1 MAIVP
6 TRGMLIRPILVEI
19 ERIDPAATQ
28 AASAYDPIFKEP
40 IPVRGSAGTT
50 SEKRLDGMKRRPP
63 IRIRAQMER
72 GPWTSLNMQPSGN
85 VAKGNLRCV
94 LLRSEL
100 EKKGLILP
108 TGEPDFHVGDRLIAT
123 YTLLGKLIR
132 RTPDPP
138 GLYLTSPYQPAGEG
152 LGGNENLV
160 ILTFDDREQ
169 ASAGG

>member
-1 MAIVP
+1 MAIVSS
-6 TRGMLIRPILVEI
+6 RGMLIRPILVEI
-19 ERIDPAATQ
+19 ERIDPAATKL
-28 AASAYDPIFKEP
+28 AAAYDPVFKEP
-40 IPVRGSAGTT
+40 IPVRGDAGKTG
-50 SEKRLDGMKRRPP
+50 EKRFDGMKRRPP
-63 IRIRAQMER
+63 IKLKAQMER
-72 GPWTSLNMQPSGN
+72 GPWTTLNMQPSGN

-100 EKKGLILP
+100 ERKKLILP

-123 YTLLGKLIR
+123 YTLMGALIR

-169 ASAGG
+169 GSQSG